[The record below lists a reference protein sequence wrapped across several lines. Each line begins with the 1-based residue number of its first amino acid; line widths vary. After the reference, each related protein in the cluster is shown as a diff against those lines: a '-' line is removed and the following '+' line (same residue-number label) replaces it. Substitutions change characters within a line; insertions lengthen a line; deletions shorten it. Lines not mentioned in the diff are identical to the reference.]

1 MTSAKGM
8 LRKVRRRLRGTPKG
22 RPPARLSG
30 LEGQSLY
37 RSDGTLVPL
46 ARALND
52 MFIRIERIEAKLDR
66 LLGNAVTPPS
76 RADEPATRTFS
87 LELPRPP
94 AQSRVSRSAPRRLTM
109 TADWSMYV
117 PRHLGKVG
125 FAGYE
130 PVALP
135 YFLAALESAGDGAV
149 LDVGLNVG
157 PYALVSRAFSDR
169 EVVGFEP
176 TPDLARV
183 ARRCGTDNGLAYTV
197 EELALGSENGTA
209 TLYLSDSTD
218 SSNSLNP
225 TFRANS
231 FILKVPLETLDSY
244 VTRTGVKPGLLKV
257 DTETTEP
264 AVLAGAVETVRVHR
278 PWIFCEVLP
287 GQTPDEL
294 ATVIQ
299 DWGYTWYNLDGPGPL
314 EPRDRIVGNPGFDNY
329 MWLFTPEPPQDAF
342 WSLAQAWHE
351 ALAAT
356 APEG

>member
-1 MTSAKGM
+1 M
-8 LRKVRRRLRGTPKG
+8 
-22 RPPARLSG
+22 
-30 LEGQSLY
+30 
-37 RSDGTLVPL
+37 
-46 ARALND
+46 
-52 MFIRIERIEAKLDR
+52 
-66 LLGNAVTPPS
+66 
-76 RADEPATRTFS
+76 
-87 LELPRPP
+87 
-94 AQSRVSRSAPRRLTM
+94 
-109 TADWSMYV
+109 
-117 PRHLGKVG
+117 
-125 FAGYE
+125 
-130 PVALP
+130 ALP

-149 LDVGLNVG
+149 CSTSKPKVG

-231 FILKVPLETLDSY
+231 SILKVPLETLDSY

-264 AVLAGAVETVRVHR
+264 AVLAGAVETVRVHGR
-278 PWIFCEVLP
+278 GCFAARCCRGRRRTSSPRSSRT
-287 GQTPDEL
+287 G
-294 ATVIQ
+294 A
-299 DWGYTWYNLDGPGPL
+299 TWYNLDGPGPL
-314 EPRDRIVGNPGFDNY
+314 EPRDRIVGNPGFDD
-329 MWLFTPEPPQDAF
+329 FVCAARRSRRSAF